1 MWIFSASCSN
11 CYVEE
16 LFATMLIHRSA
27 ANVDSSYYFVLFK
40 LSVLD
45 YFYCPEHYFHSA
57 VDNAYVL
64 HDIDNIHCATKKL
77 HGFIFC
83 NNFIKTF
90 YTEIIIGKCILQ

>member
-1 MWIFSASCSN
+1 MWIFSAACLK

-27 ANVDSSYYFVLFK
+27 ANVDSSYYLVLFK

-45 YFYCPEHYFHSA
+45 YFYYPEHYFHSA

-64 HDIDNIHCATKKL
+64 YTILIIHCATKKNRTAL
-77 HGFIFC
+77 FFAITLSKRFIL
-83 NNFIKTF
+83 K
-90 YTEIIIGKCILQ
+90 